1 MQLIVDRI
9 EVLFWISYIYL
20 VKLWL
25 VRNMNISV
33 VFRLSVMVYDVNGG
47 KSGLLISSMEIIIR
61 QTRFASSTSLIV
73 QIQIFEMH
81 VYFFAAETKVGKIRY
96 TMFIDIGSIC

>member
-33 VFRLSVMVYDVNGG
+33 VFRLSVMVYDVNG
-47 KSGLLISSMEIIIR
+47 E
-61 QTRFASSTSLIV
+61 
-73 QIQIFEMH
+73 
-81 VYFFAAETKVGKIRY
+81 KVWIAHLFDGDYY
-96 TMFIDIGSIC
+96 TTN